1 MGAECWPGDMA
12 IYDEPAPAA
21 DSGICCP
28 GDIDIYDLS
37 YMIVS
42 GLGLLC

>member
-12 IYDEPAPAA
+12 IYDEPAP